1 MADVTL
7 SYKGSDILEL
17 SDSGSATLKT
27 GGTYCDADIELEY
40 VKPSGGGKVY
50 ELHTIENIVLA
61 SATQPGTFLH
71 RYIDECAEWCYFP
84 TEETTSV
91 YTIARGYCFSQRSN
105 TYTSVNYLGSTTNA
119 ITSSVPQPAQ
129 YQVNDSTYNSTR
141 QRGNVNVIP
150 SGTYTLKFYG
160 VAL

>member
-61 SATQPGTFLH
+61 SGTLPATFLCQ
-71 RYIDECAEWCYFP
+71 YIDECAEWCYFP
-84 TEETTSV
+84 TSETTSV
-91 YTIARGYCFSQRSN
+91 QTIARGFCFSQSSIGYGS
-105 TYTSVNYLGSTTNA
+105 TNYLGSTQNS
-119 ITSSVPQPAQ
+119 ITSSVPQPTQ
-129 YQVNDSTYNSTR
+129 FQVNDNTYNSTR
-141 QRGNVNVIP
+141 QRGNINTIP
-150 SGTYTLKFYG
+150 PGTYTLKFYG